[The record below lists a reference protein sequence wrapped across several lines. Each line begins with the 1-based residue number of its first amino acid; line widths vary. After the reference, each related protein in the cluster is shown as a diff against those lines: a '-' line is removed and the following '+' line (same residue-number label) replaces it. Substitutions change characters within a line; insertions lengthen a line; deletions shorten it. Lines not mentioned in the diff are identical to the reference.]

1 MDQVKTE
8 TTPSTTT
15 TSPTGAAA
23 AAVVDPNKISSNAG
37 T

>member
-15 TSPTGAAA
+15 TSPTAAV